1 MKRAFVTGASGFV
14 GRNLVQRLVQH
25 GFQVRCLVRSSSS
38 VRFLRRMG
46 AELCY
51 GSLHDG
57 RGLCDAMAG
66 CDCVFHV
73 AGLTQSLRRDEL
85 MHVNSDGAGQIALA
99 CSRQAQ
105 PPVLV
110 LVSSLAAAGPCLRGT
125 VRSEA
130 DRPAPISHYGHSKRA
145 GELAVQ
151 CYADRVPV
159 TILRPGVVFGPW
171 GRAMLPAFR
180 AIARLGVHL
189 VPTFAPPPLSMIHAE
204 DLADLLILAAQRGQ
218 RLRPVLVED
227 GNSSHAQGYYFA
239 CDDQYPD
246 YAELGRMIGRSVGR
260 PGVFCWHLAD
270 PFPWMVAGS
279 IELASRIRRR
289 AEIVNVDKM
298 REAHASSWASSPLAA
313 RQDLGFHPAMG
324 LADRIQ
330 ATSDWYR
337 QNRWM

>member
-25 GFQVRCLVRSSSS
+25 GVQVRCLVRASSS

-51 GSLHDG
+51 GSLNDACSLG
-57 RGLCDAMAG
+57 EAMAQCDA
-66 CDCVFHV
+66 VFHV
-73 AGLTQSLRRDEL
+73 AGLTQALRREEL
-85 MHVNSDGAGQIALA
+85 MRVNSDGAGKIALA
-99 CSRQAQ
+99 CSRQPD

-110 LVSSLAAAGPCLRGT
+110 LVSSLAAAGPCPRGSI
-125 VRSEA
+125 RSEA

-151 CYADRVPV
+151 RYADRVPV
-159 TILRPGVVFGPW
+159 TVLRPGVVFGPW

-180 AIARLGVHL
+180 SITRLGVHL
-189 VPTFAPPPLSMIHAE
+189 VPTFAPPPLSMIHSQ
-204 DLADLLILAAQRGQ
+204 DLAELLILAAQRGR
-218 RLRPVLVED
+218 RLRPVPADEV
-227 GNSSHAQGYYFA
+227 NSDDARGYYFA

-270 PFPWMVAGS
+270 PFPWMVGG
-279 IELASRIRRR
+279 IVDLVSRLRRR

-298 REAHASSWASSPLAA
+298 REAHASSWASSPTAA
-313 RQDLGFHPAMG
+313 REDLDFRPAMG
-324 LADRIQ
+324 LDDRIQ